1 MIVHTI
7 SEPNEK
13 QKLFLL
19 ARKKIV
25 GYGGARGGGK
35 SWVLR
40 LKAKLLA
47 LRYAGIR
54 QCLVRKTYRELEE
67 NHIWELRKMLLG
79 IARYYSSKKTF
90 IFNNGSTLTLQ
101 YCAKDADIDNFQGVE
116 YDVVFIDEA
125 TQLSEFQ
132 IKQIMASVRGVNEFP
147 KRIYLT
153 CNPGGQGHGYIKRIF
168 IDRNYTEGED
178 PNDYEF
184 IQSLVDD
191 NYALMQMQPDYK
203 KQLELLPERLKKA
216 WLYGD
221 WNIFEGQFF
230 EDFVDDPKH
239 YEDRQFTH
247 VIEPFEIPSHW
258 KIYRSYDFGYSKP
271 FSVAWWAVDTDGVI
285 YRILE
290 YYGCTKE
297 ANVGVKLTADQQ
309 FAKIR
314 EIENQHRWLKGKQ
327 IQGIADPAIWNH
339 STGESIADIAL
350 KYQIYF
356 SPGDNARISGWQQ
369 IHYRFQFDE
378 NGYPMMYIFNTC
390 KAFIRTIPLLLYSET
405 KPEDVDTDMEDHV
418 ADETRYM
425 CMSRPLKAMIPVAEN
440 FDYYG
445 DDPLNQRTNKYK
457 KYR

>member
-79 IARYYSSKKTF
+79 IARYNSSKKTF

>member
-79 IARYYSSKKTF
+79 IARYNSSKKTF

-191 NYALMQMQPDYK
+191 NYALMQMQPYYK

-350 KYQIYF
+350 KYQVYF

>member
-40 LKAKLLA
+40 LKAKLLS
-47 LRYAGIR
+47 LRYPGIR

-79 IARYYSSKKTF
+79 IARYNSSKKTF

-168 IDRNYTEGED
+168 IDRNYTECED

>member
-1 MIVHTI
+1 MIKHTI

-13 QKLFLL
+13 QKLFLK
-19 ARKKIV
+19 AKKKII

-40 LKAKLLA
+40 VKAVLLG
-47 LRYAGIR
+47 LYYPGIR
-54 QCLVRKTYRELEE
+54 MCLVRKTYRELEE

-79 IARYYSSKKTF
+79 IARYNSSKKTF

-101 YCAKDADIDNFQGVE
+101 YCAKDSDIDNFQGVE

-132 IKQIMASVRGVNEFP
+132 IKQIMASVRGVNGFP

-168 IDRNYTEGED
+168 IDRNYEEGED
-178 PNDYEF
+178 PDDYEF

-191 NYALMQMQPDYK
+191 NYALMKMQPDYK

-239 YEDRQFTH
+239 YNDRINTH
-247 VIEPFEIPSHW
+247 VINPFEIPGHW

-271 FSVAWWAVDTDGVI
+271 FSCAWWAVDEEGVL

-309 FAKIR
+309 FAKIK
-314 EIENQHRWLKGKQ
+314 EIENEHRWLKGKP

-350 KYQIYF
+350 KYNIYF
-356 SPGDNARISGWQQ
+356 TPGDNARISGWQQ

-378 NGYPMMYIFNTC
+378 NGYPMMYIFNNC

-425 CMSRPLKAMIPVAEN
+425 CMARPLKAIIPVANN

-445 DDPLNQRTNKYK
+445 DDPLNQRQ
-457 KYR
+457 KYRK

>member
-40 LKAKLLA
+40 LKAKLLS
-47 LRYAGIR
+47 LRYPGIR

-79 IARYYSSKKTF
+79 IARYNSSKKTF

-168 IDRNYTEGED
+168 IDRNYTECVK
-178 PNDYEF
+178 
-184 IQSLVDD
+184 S
-191 NYALMQMQPDYK
+191 
-203 KQLELLPERLKKA
+203 ERM
-216 WLYGD
+216 G
-221 WNIFEGQFF
+221 
-230 EDFVDDPKH
+230 
-239 YEDRQFTH
+239 
-247 VIEPFEIPSHW
+247 
-258 KIYRSYDFGYSKP
+258 
-271 FSVAWWAVDTDGVI
+271 
-285 YRILE
+285 
-290 YYGCTKE
+290 
-297 ANVGVKLTADQQ
+297 
-309 FAKIR
+309 IR
-314 EIENQHRWLKGKQ
+314 
-327 IQGIADPAIWNH
+327 
-339 STGESIADIAL
+339 
-350 KYQIYF
+350 
-356 SPGDNARISGWQQ
+356 
-369 IHYRFQFDE
+369 
-378 NGYPMMYIFNTC
+378 
-390 KAFIRTIPLLLYSET
+390 
-405 KPEDVDTDMEDHV
+405 
-418 ADETRYM
+418 
-425 CMSRPLKAMIPVAEN
+425 
-440 FDYYG
+440 
-445 DDPLNQRTNKYK
+445 
-457 KYR
+457 